1 MVACKWN
8 AQRIEKPMNALF
20 VCSATEAQPESHCA
34 ARCILSFAGHY
45 AAVKDF
51 IDHSASGISNL
62 EVEYVRGQTPQLV
75 LMSDALE
82 EPEILS
88 IGSWKEEHILEF
100 LQSKLRL

>member
-1 MVACKWN
+1 M
-8 AQRIEKPMNALF
+8 L
-20 VCSATEAQPESHCA
+20 ATETHPQSLYSAWCH
-34 ARCILSFAGHY
+34 LSFAGHY

-62 EVEYVRGQTPQLV
+62 EVEYVRGQAPQLV

-100 LQSKLRL
+100 LQSKLRS